1 MRDNEL
7 HPIGRLRRHTRARF
21 DAITQESLPE
31 HMRDLVDKL
40 RQAEPVKS
48 PLNDKKPPSSED
60 R

>member
-1 MRDNEL
+1 MHDNEL

-21 DAITQESLPE
+21 DAITRETLPE
-31 HMRDLVDKL
+31 LMRDLVEKL

-48 PLNDKKPPSSED
+48 PLNDKMPAGSED